1 MYLTITHYKGG
12 VGKTTTAVH
21 LADYL
26 QAFGATML
34 IDGDPNRQATIWKAK
49 SNGQDIRGPGLNF
62 AVIDREEAPYQVRNY
77 THVVT
82 DTEARPG
89 FADFE
94 RLARGC
100 DLLIIPS
107 DPYDMESEALKKT
120 LLALNDARVPADR
133 YRVLL
138 TKVPAAPEDEALEL
152 RKLLTAAKIPLFRG
166 EIPYLKCFKKA
177 FTQGVSVR
185 DVPDPRAGRAWQAYY
200 DVGKEIL

>member
-21 LADYL
+21 LAEYF
-26 QAFGATML
+26 QALGPTVL

-49 SNGQDIRGPGLNF
+49 LNGQGLAF
-62 AVIDREEAPYQVRNY
+62 AVIDREEAGYQARNY
-77 THVVT
+77 THVIT

-94 RLARGC
+94 KLARGC

-107 DPYDMESEALKKT
+107 DPYDMESEALKGT
-120 LLALNDARVPADR
+120 ILALNDARVSADR

-138 TKVPAAPEDEALEL
+138 TKVPPAPQDEAYEL
-152 RKLLTAAKIPLFRG
+152 RKLLTAAKIPLFKS

-177 FTQGVSVR
+177 FTAGVSVR
-185 DVPDPRAGRAWQAYY
+185 DVDDRRAGHAWQAYY
-200 DVGKEIL
+200 SVGKEIL